1 MLAIG
6 SFKYNQM
13 YQKMTRAHV
22 MILRTANS
30 RVKQKMV
37 QRSLNQENVS

>member
-13 YQKMTRAHV
+13 YQKMTRATV
-22 MILRTANS
+22 MTLRTADS
-30 RVKQKMV
+30 CVKQKMV
-37 QRSLNQENVS
+37 QHGLNQENIS